1 MSILCQ
7 FCDNSVAIL
16 WQFCLICEHFDLKKE
31 SDRKNCSQSM
41 THICFKESDRYFA
54 SLECESEGDELEV
67 GFKGGKSGCRTRSLS
82 SDFKQYLANQGLQVP
97 SDTSSLEVRC
107 C

>member
-1 MSILCQ
+1 MIVKNKLVFQFKLCQ
-7 FCDNSVAIL
+7 KYDKS
-16 WQFCLICEHFDLKKE
+16 
-31 SDRKNCSQSM
+31 S
-41 THICFKESDRYFA
+41 FKESDRYFA

-97 SDTSSLEVRC
+97 SDTSSLEVRWKS
-107 C
+107 

>member
-7 FCDNSVAIL
+7 FCAIL
-16 WQFCLICEHFDLKKE
+16 CQFCFIGENFYLNKE
-31 SDRKNCSQSM
+31 DDRKNFSQSI
-41 THICFKESDRYFA
+41 TYSCFKESDRYFA

-107 C
+107 L

>member
-1 MSILCQ
+1 MIVKIVV
-7 FCDNSVAIL
+7 N
-16 WQFCLICEHFDLKKE
+16 
-31 SDRKNCSQSM
+31 M